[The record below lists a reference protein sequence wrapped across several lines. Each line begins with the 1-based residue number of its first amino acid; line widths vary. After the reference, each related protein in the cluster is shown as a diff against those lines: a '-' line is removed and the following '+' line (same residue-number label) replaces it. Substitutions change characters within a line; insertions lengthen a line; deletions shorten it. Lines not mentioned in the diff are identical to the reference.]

1 MRILILRHAKTD
13 EEIMASWAPQPLL
26 PEGFDH
32 AKKILNTFL
41 KKYPELKI
49 KRIVSSDILRCAQI
63 AEIMA
68 KELNVP
74 LVLDEGFRSFN
85 IGSGAGVT
93 HSEFYKAHPGQFVK
107 HLPWDERIDD
117 GESPHLFY
125 SRVKQAFQNLI
136 DHTAPKEDLILVT
149 HRSVLDIIYTLVLN
163 VQWSNQLYYYKMEY
177 LLVDIKKKKTRKRNS
192 EEQNVRK

>member
-1 MRILILRHAKTD
+1 MKILVLRHAKTD
-13 EEIMASWAPQPLL
+13 EKIAASWSPQPLL
-26 PEGFDH
+26 PEGVNH

-49 KRIVSSDILRCAQI
+49 KCVVSSDLLRCAQT

-74 LVLDEGFRSFN
+74 LILNEGFRSFN

-93 HSEFYKAHPGQFVK
+93 YPEFYKAHPGQFIK
-107 HLPWDERIDD
+107 HLPWDECIDD
-117 GESPHLFY
+117 GETPHQFY
-125 SRVKQAFQNLI
+125 SRVKKTFQNLI
-136 DHTAPKEDLILVT
+136 DNSKTDEDLILVT
-149 HRSVLDIIYTLVLN
+149 HRSVLDVLYTLVLN

-177 LLVDIKKKKTRKRNS
+177 LLIDIKKSKKRVKVNKKNAS
-192 EEQNVRK
+192 K